1 MGRGRTTGGEECS
14 LAGKLCVVCEL
25 PTVWP
30 GSGGGDAC
38 VGDGVWA
45 SGDSGML
52 PADLQ
57 RAERYW
63 RCSFGDRPWS
73 VLGRMW
79 WDADEAG
86 ELGVLEA
93 GELLW
98 DEAPV
103 GGQERVLR
111 AASTARGPVRP
122 PLAQPR
128 AGAERT

>member
-1 MGRGRTTGGEECS
+1 M
-14 LAGKLCVVCEL
+14 
-25 PTVWP
+25 WP

-38 VGDGVWA
+38 VGDGVCA

-63 RCSFGDRPWS
+63 RCSFGDRPCS
-73 VLGRMW
+73 VLGRIW
-79 WDADEAG
+79 CDAEDAG

-103 GGQERVLR
+103 GGQERLLSV
-111 AASTARGPVRP
+111 AGT
-122 PLAQPR
+122 R
-128 AGAERT
+128 AGTPRSAKHT